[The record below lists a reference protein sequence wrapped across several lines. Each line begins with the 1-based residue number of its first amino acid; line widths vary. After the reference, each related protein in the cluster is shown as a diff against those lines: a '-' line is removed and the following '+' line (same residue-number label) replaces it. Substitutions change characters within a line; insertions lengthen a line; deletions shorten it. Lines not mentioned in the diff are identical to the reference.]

1 MKCTHIL
8 FLLLI
13 VFCLTCCE
21 HEINTPPI
29 NDEALSIKLIVLDT
43 LNIGF
48 SGYFNIIDFNSRSGL
63 MLIDDEILDKMIV
76 CDLKGKIIS
85 ENSYFGDGFE
95 KFNSP
100 VRTGGFVNDSVYMLS
115 TNYGYYSYKVDG
127 SYIDSWKR
135 SGSLEKIPSN
145 KKMYFS
151 GSGDNLVAIH
161 TYFSQPSIP
170 NYFGMPQNLWPYEE
184 MKYLSFDSIETNS
197 HEVVLGLPAEY
208 NLDFFRSFF
217 ELVFYL
223 ESSTEIIVI
232 FNPLKRIYRYSIE
245 DSISLLKSTPLEVP
259 TLNNPE
265 LLASSPVRNLISSGK
280 FERILSDSTYYYVLY
295 QPDPE
300 LIISEEKTDQEL
312 VSEYFKNYSTS
323 LLVLTKDFVVKADID
338 IPKEYGFLRLMID
351 QRTFAFS
358 ANQSYYDEEKEGTLY
373 KVKLLID

>member
-1 MKCTHIL
+1 
-8 FLLLI
+8 
-13 VFCLTCCE
+13 
-21 HEINTPPI
+21 
-29 NDEALSIKLIVLDT
+29 
-43 LNIGF
+43 
-48 SGYFNIIDFNSRSGL
+48 
-63 MLIDDEILDKMIV
+63 
-76 CDLKGKIIS
+76 
-85 ENSYFGDGFE
+85 
-95 KFNSP
+95 
-100 VRTGGFVNDSVYMLS
+100 
-115 TNYGYYSYKVDG
+115 
-127 SYIDSWKR
+127 
-135 SGSLEKIPSN
+135 
-145 KKMYFS
+145 
-151 GSGDNLVAIH
+151 
-161 TYFSQPSIP
+161 
-170 NYFGMPQNLWPYEE
+170 MPQNLWPYEE